1 MSIVVSG
8 IYVGGR
14 IITELL
20 ERDLIIRSITATNT
34 KICGILSEYFYGE
47 ELFRLSLERLDIRHK
62 LEVIE
67 SFIHSLPNNDTES
80 NTVLISLHGIEDI
93 AFKIHDELD
102 KIKQKIEDHKLKY
115 FYWLKR
121 QSYL

>member
-34 KICGILSEYFYGE
+34 KICGILSEYFYG
-47 ELFRLSLERLDIRHK
+47 
-62 LEVIE
+62 
-67 SFIHSLPNNDTES
+67 
-80 NTVLISLHGIEDI
+80 
-93 AFKIHDELD
+93 
-102 KIKQKIEDHKLKY
+102 
-115 FYWLKR
+115 
-121 QSYL
+121 